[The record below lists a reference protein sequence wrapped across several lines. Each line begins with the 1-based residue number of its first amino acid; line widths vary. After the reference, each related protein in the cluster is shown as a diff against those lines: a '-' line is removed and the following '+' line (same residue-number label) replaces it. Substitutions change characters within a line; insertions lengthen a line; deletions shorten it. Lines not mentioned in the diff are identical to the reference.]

1 MQLSD
6 YNFKA
11 RRNYAFHLE
20 VVNGISS
27 KRAETIAS
35 NRDLFMALVNGL
47 DKMGYNEESVKKL
60 MTVSGVKEETAKRY
74 IDEYAK
80 QPFADVN
87 WQVKKQLDEFSQ
99 THPDAQLTQNKIYK
113 IAKAVDDLSNPWIAY
128 RAGALT
134 YDLVTQIYIM
144 FTKDS
149 EEKIGHTL
157 AVWDA
162 EYQMKRNE
170 ANNLITIKQSD
181 FVLNEH
187 ALDDFGVVTP
197 FMDGWARTDTLR
209 AYKIV
214 EDTLRNNAGVKV
226 SPKTTEVDLG
236 MLFPD
241 QLEAVEKIIE
251 QPISFLT
258 GYAGTGKTFVIK
270 KVLESLGY
278 GTPPNIFAD
287 KPNYAVATALAGKA
301 VKNFRESVEGISIQ
315 MTTIAGV
322 KNVSKYRD
330 LFAGAST
337 IVIDEFS
344 MVSLQDLAFLFK
356 LNPEARY
363 IFIGDSNQL
372 PAIGLDVLNRLEDE
386 QLLVPIKLT
395 IPKRQGADSGI
406 FLDSMEVIEG
416 RVPLFEHDDSR
427 VFYNTEN
434 HEWMIEEIIANDPNA
449 DVFLTTSN
457 GAKDMIN
464 QIKHQEVLER
474 TDEQHLLNFDGRQI
488 FAPGD
493 KLIVGKNNPDTGFM
507 NGDIFTIVYEEG
519 DFRLRDVNGN
529 KALLDDHGWL
539 PFNGETFDFQKHKTE
554 FGFAITVHKSQ
565 GSTIK
570 NVVSILG
577 YSPLQSR
584 NILYTAMTR
593 AKESH
598 VLYMPSER
606 LLEEYLLTKVS
617 YQQIDIDQL
626 DLEVLE
632 NNEAIER
639 ANGFKTLA

>member
-1 MQLSD
+1 VQLSD
-6 YNFKA
+6 YNFNA
-11 RRNYAFHLE
+11 RNNYAFHLE

-27 KRAETIAS
+27 KRAELIAGD
-35 NRDLFMALVNGL
+35 RDLFMALVDGL
-47 DKMGYNEESVKKL
+47 TDKGFNEESLAKL
-60 MTVSGVKEETAKRY
+60 MTIPGIKEETAKRY
-74 IDEYAK
+74 IEEYAK

-87 WQVKKQLDEFSQ
+87 WEVKRQLDLFQ
-99 THPDAQLTQNKIYK
+99 AQNPDAGLTTNKIYK

-128 RAGALT
+128 RAGALS

-144 FTKDS
+144 FTNDS
-149 EEKIGHTL
+149 EEKVKNTL

-162 EYQMKRNE
+162 EYQMRRNE
-170 ANNLITIKQSD
+170 GNNLITIKQSEN
-181 FVLNEH
+181 VLDQH

-214 EDTLRNNAGVKV
+214 EDTLRNNAGATVR
-226 SPKTTEVDLG
+226 PTITETD
-236 MLFPD
+236 MSDLFPD
-241 QLEAVEKIIE
+241 QVDAVEKIIS

-270 KVLESLGY
+270 KVLEALGY
-278 GTPPNIFAD
+278 ATPPNIFAD

-301 VKNFRESVEGISIQ
+301 VKNFRESVAGISIE

-322 KNVSKYRD
+322 KNVSKYRQ

-386 QLLVPIKLT
+386 ELLVPIKLT

-416 RVPLFEHDDSR
+416 RVPQFSHDDSR
-427 VFYNTEN
+427 VYYNSDN
-434 HEWMIEEIIANDPNA
+434 HEWTIEEIIANNPNA

-457 GAKDMIN
+457 GAKNLIN
-464 QIKHQEVLER
+464 EIKHAEVIGRTSQENW
-474 TDEQHLLNFDGRQI
+474 LNFDGRN
-488 FAPGD
+488 FYAAGD

-507 NGDIFTIVYEEG
+507 NGDIFTVVFEEG
-519 DFRLRDVNGN
+519 DFHLRDVNGN
-529 KALLDDHGWL
+529 KALLEDNRWE
-539 PFNGETFDFQKHKTE
+539 PFNGETFDFQKHKAE
-554 FGFAITVHKSQ
+554 LGFAITVHKSQ
-565 GSTIK
+565 GSTIQ

-584 NILYTAMTR
+584 NILYTALTR

-598 VLYMPSER
+598 VLYMPSQR
-606 LLEEYLLTKVS
+606 LLEEYLETKVS
-617 YQQIDIDQL
+617 YQAIDIDLL
-626 DLEVLE
+626 DLDVLE